1 MGLLQTVSKTALRI
15 SVLFLL
21 LLAFSM
27 VNLDPGSGSYVTAQL
42 TLIPVTLTLAG
53 SLVVIYT
60 GWEPFT

>member
-1 MGLLQTVSKTALRI
+1 MGLLQAASKTALRI

-27 VNLDPGSGSYVTAQL
+27 ANLDPNSSSYVTAQL
-42 TLIPVTLTLAG
+42 TLIPVMLTLAG
-53 SLVVIYT
+53 SIVVIYT